1 MKAEKEMIDKY
12 IKAMYTQESSLNSI
26 EDLKIR
32 KERAAVKAGFS
43 LDDELIIEIM
53 KGNVDSVNKSIFTFL
68 RKSAS
73 NRYLKLVGDQNLYW
87 RMSEKLILL
96 QDSEEDD
103 ALSKANKL
111 SKELD
116 DLLDRITRNYREIFH
131 HNEQVVM
138 VAEKT
143 IRMITPEERLKG
155 KSA

>member
-1 MKAEKEMIDKY
+1 MKAEKEKIDKY
-12 IKAMYTQESSLNSI
+12 IKAMYSQESSLNSV

-53 KGNVDSVNKSIFTFL
+53 AGRVESVNKSIFNFL
-68 RKSAS
+68 RKNAS
-73 NRYLKLVGDQNLYW
+73 NRYLKLIGDQNLYW
-87 RMSEKLILL
+87 RMSEKLVML
-96 QDSEEDD
+96 QDSEDDD

-116 DLLDRITRNYREIFH
+116 DLLDRITRNYRDIFH
-131 HNEQVVM
+131 SNEQVVM

-143 IRMITPEERLKG
+143 IRMISPEERLKI
-155 KSA
+155 KKA